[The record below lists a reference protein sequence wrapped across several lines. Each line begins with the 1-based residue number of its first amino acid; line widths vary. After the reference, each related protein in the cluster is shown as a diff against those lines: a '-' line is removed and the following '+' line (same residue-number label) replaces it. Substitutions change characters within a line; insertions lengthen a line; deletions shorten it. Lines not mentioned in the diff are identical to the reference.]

1 MLSFLF
7 SINNKV
13 LIDIW
18 GLNGYVLSK
27 NYPLSSIFAVFRS
40 KFKNKPNNIYRHNG
54 FYVRREHEMIVE
66 NIEQKYL
73 KKGHLLRWSFLVQ
86 KSYSSFTSKTIL

>member
-7 SINNKV
+7 YINNKV
-13 LIDIW
+13 LIDIL
-18 GLNGYVLSK
+18 GLNGYVISK
-27 NYPLSSIFAVFRS
+27 TYPISSIFAGFS
-40 KFKNKPNNIYRHNG
+40 STFKNKPNNIYRHNG

-73 KKGHLLRWSFLVQ
+73 KKGHLFKMLFFGAKVL
-86 KSYSSFTSKTIL
+86 